1 MRGFLGRV
9 LGRNGS
15 KDDAK
20 ARLKLLLVHDAV
32 DLTPAEMEAMKAE
45 VVEVMS
51 KYVEIDRSNI
61 DFKLERSD
69 GEIALVSNVPV
80 RRVTARTATA

>member
-1 MRGFLGRV
+1 MVNVIRRIFGGP
-9 LGRNGS
+9 GS

-51 KYVEIDRSNI
+51 KYINLDRDQV
-61 DFKLERSD
+61 DFRLERNE

-80 RRVTARTATA
+80 RRVTARAG

>member
-1 MRGFLGRV
+1 MVNVIRRIFGGP
-9 LGRNGS
+9 GS

-51 KYVEIDRSNI
+51 KYINLDRDHV
-61 DFKLERSD
+61 DFRLERNE

-80 RRVTARTATA
+80 RRVTARAG